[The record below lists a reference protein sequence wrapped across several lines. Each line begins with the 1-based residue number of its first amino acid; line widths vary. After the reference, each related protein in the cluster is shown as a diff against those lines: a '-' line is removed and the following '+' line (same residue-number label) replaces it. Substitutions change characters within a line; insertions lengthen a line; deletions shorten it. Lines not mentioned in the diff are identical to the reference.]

1 MENAAY
7 VGLSRQAALRSEM
20 NIIANNLANVNTP
33 GYRGEKMVF
42 NEFLERTTPGDRLS
56 FVEDVGLARDLREGP
71 INTTGNPMDVA
82 INGLGFFAVDT
93 PQGARYTRAGRFELN
108 QQNQLVTADG
118 HTLQGVGGGAITI
131 PPEGG
136 EISIAGDG
144 TISNDNGV
152 LGRIR
157 VVGFDDERQMK
168 RGAGGLYSTDQE
180 PVDRPDANVMQ
191 GALEG
196 SNVEAIME
204 ISRMMEVLRQHQSVA
219 RFLQDD
225 HDRQQRVI
233 RTLGQEG
240 GGG

>member
-7 VGLSRQAALRSEM
+7 VGLSRQVTLRNEM

-42 NEFLERTTPGDRLS
+42 NEYLERTGPGDRLS

-71 INTTGNPMDVA
+71 ISTTGNPMDVA

-93 PQGARYTRAGRFELN
+93 PQGARYTRSGRFELN
-108 QQNQLVTADG
+108 PQNQLVTADG
-118 HTLQGVGGGAITI
+118 HTVQGVGGGAITI

-144 TISNDNGV
+144 TVSNDNGV

-168 RGAGGLYSTDQE
+168 RGAGGLYSTDQQ
-180 PVDRPDANVMQ
+180 PVDRPNASVVQ

>member
-7 VGLSRQAALRSEM
+7 VGLSRQVTLRNEM

-33 GYRGEKMVF
+33 GFRGEKMVF
-42 NEFLERTTPGDRLS
+42 NEYLERTTPGDRLS

-82 INGLGFFAVDT
+82 INGLGFFAVET
-93 PQGARYTRAGRFELN
+93 PQGARYTRSGRFELD

-118 HTLQGVGGGAITI
+118 HTVQGVGGGAITI

-152 LGRIR
+152 IGRIR

-168 RGAGGLYSTDQE
+168 RGAGGLYSTDQQ
-180 PVDRPDANVMQ
+180 PVDRANANVMQ

-204 ISRMMEVLRQHQSVA
+204 ISRMMEVLRLHQSVA

>member
-7 VGLSRQAALRSEM
+7 VGLSRQVTLRNEM

-42 NEFLERTTPGDRLS
+42 NEYLERTQPGDRLS

-71 INTTGNPMDVA
+71 INTTGNPMDMA

-93 PQGARYTRAGRFELN
+93 PQGARYTRSGRFELN

-118 HTLQGVGGGAITI
+118 HTVQGVGGGAITI

-136 EISIAGDG
+136 EISVAGDG
-144 TISNDNGV
+144 TVSNDNGV

-180 PVDRPDANVMQ
+180 PVDRDNASVMQ